1 MLVCAILLVNMDLF
15 KNAKSQSSSHAGG
28 PSGICR
34 IPLTPEEIL
43 QCATPDQAPKM
54 SEITWRI
61 FRIMAEFV
69 EGFQFL
75 STTKREVTVFGS
87 ARLPP
92 TSKWYQEAVKF
103 GRLLGEHGFSV
114 ITGGGPGIMEA
125 ANKGVYEVGGDS
137 IGLNIQL
144 NHEQRTNPYVTR
156 SRSFHY
162 FFTRKVM
169 LAASAQ
175 AYVYFPGGFGTM
187 DELFEIL
194 TLIQTKKSEQI
205 AVVLVGHEFWDGLLV
220 WLKQVMTEKFDTID
234 SIDLEI
240 FKVVDTAEEAFELV
254 KMSKERS
261 FF

>member
-1 MLVCAILLVNMDLF
+1 MDLF

-34 IPLTPEEIL
+34 IPLTPEERL